1 MTVTPKLSIAAE
13 HTAEVR
19 RSFLLLLGSA
29 AVVAGLDLAH
39 KAAEISERG
48 GAVLADD
55 RSAAYVVGVAT
66 AALVWAGLLVLTRS
80 ASLALAGGVILGACA
95 GNLVSL
101 ALWPSVRGVPNPLV
115 AGRLVFNLADAAVV
129 LGLALLLSATVV
141 FAMRNRERLSQP
153 VTLRD

>member
-13 HTAEVR
+13 HTAGVR

-29 AVVAGLDLAH
+29 GAVAGVDLAH
-39 KAAEISERG
+39 KVLAISERG

-55 RSAAYVVGVAT
+55 RSAVYVAGVAA
-66 AALVWAGLLVLTRS
+66 AALVWAGLLLLTRS
-80 ASLALAGGVILGACA
+80 ASMALAGGIILGACA
-95 GNLVSL
+95 GNLLSL

-115 AGRLVFNLADAAVV
+115 AGRVAFNLSDGAVV
-129 LGLALLLSATVV
+129 VGLALLLPAALV
-141 FAMRNRERLSQP
+141 FAARNRERLSQT